1 MFRLIGL
8 GVGVLI
14 GLFLTRNILLDFL
27 LRGGM
32 SADGDFTRGGIAIS
46 CIAGL
51 GCGLGGYII
60 GGIIDSVRKKKSKG
74 S

>member
-1 MFRLIGL
+1 MFRLTGL
-8 GVGVLI
+8 IIGVLT

-51 GCGLGGYII
+51 VCGLGGYII
-60 GGIIDSVRKKKSKG
+60 GGIIDSVRKKKPKDS
-74 S
+74 

>member
-1 MFRLIGL
+1 MFRFTGLIIGFL
-8 GVGVLI
+8 T
-14 GLFLTRNILLDFL
+14 GLFLTRSVLLDFL
-27 LRGGM
+27 LRGGATGE
-32 SADGDFTRGGIAIS
+32 SDFAMGGIAIS

-60 GGIIDSVRKKKSKG
+60 GGIIDSVRKKKSKD

>member
-8 GVGVLI
+8 IAGVLV

-32 SADGDFTRGGIAIS
+32 SADGNFTRGGIAIS

-51 GCGLGGYII
+51 VCGLVGYIV
-60 GGIIDSVRKKKSKG
+60 GGIIDSVNKKKSKVG
-74 S
+74 

>member
-1 MFRLIGL
+1 MFRFIGL

-51 GCGLGGYII
+51 VCGLGGYII
-60 GGIIDSVRKKKSKG
+60 GGIIDSVRKKKPEDS
-74 S
+74 